1 MKNKLKICALFL
13 TIALGM
19 FLTGCEKQDFHD
31 ENSSSDNKIQVKEFS
46 FEEANKISNFNITN
60 LKLSKS
66 LSKNKNKSKNSNF
79 IIDSTVVREIKIGD
93 YTTYSMPIK
102 REVSSE
108 DYFENLVF
116 EIKSD
121 TTNIYFVKY
130 TPTQEIKYLKEHNS
144 FSFEGTSI
152 VSKLYGFYTLTGWGA
167 YGDHTD
173 PENTGPMT
181 EGTIYTLPDNCR
193 YLVKCNFGG
202 AEHNAGPNCTR
213 LYTIVQCSNIPTG
226 NNYPNGTEFGN
237 TSFGP
242 GSGYGSNQNGGS
254 GGLNNYQNILTTPVY
269 SIGNPA
275 TASQLISNLGP
286 TIESN
291 FNLLNQQ
298 TKDLILNY
306 ITNNLSNIEEK
317 TESYFLLKYINLSFL
332 SQQTTEIQL
341 SIFNFLLQDIHSSIN
356 QDFAKEAIKRM
367 QENPNLKIDVLKS
380 SKSPAYI
387 DTSAIDNNT
396 PEGAKFNK
404 IYDKLMTSP
413 KFKEMFIDMFQNNSH
428 YEVKFQIGNI
438 PSGANGT
445 TDTNLSN
452 PTCNII
458 TLDKNFI
465 NTFNKME
472 IAKTIIHE
480 FIHAYLNVKIC
491 DSNLGTPIPTLN
503 NIDLY
508 NVINQQ
514 YNGFLGN
521 QQQHNFIYNYL
532 LPVMETIL
540 SDVKDTLV
548 TPQNNLEMLNNVSVR
563 IPENNSPPSPFIWS
577 QYFHNL
583 ALIGL
588 HKCQFFQ
595 NEIGIVG
602 PDGNALTTVNQLLM
616 QTYIQYKNLGH
627 FNITP

>member
-1 MKNKLKICALFL
+1 MKNKLKIYALFL
-13 TIALGM
+13 TITLGM
-19 FLTGCEKQDFHD
+19 FLTGCEKQDFQD
-31 ENSSSDNKIQVKEFS
+31 KNSSSDNKIQVKEFS

-66 LSKNKNKSKNSNF
+66 LSKNKNKSANSNF
-79 IIDSTVVREIKIGD
+79 IIDSSVVREIKIGD

-102 REVSSE
+102 REESSA

-121 TTNIYFVKY
+121 TTNVYFVKY

-167 YGDHTD
+167 YGETVDN
-173 PENTGPMT
+173 ENNGPMT

-202 AEHNAGPNCTR
+202 TEHNAGPNCTR

-242 GSGYGSNQNGGS
+242 GSGYGNNQNGGS

-269 SIGNPA
+269 SIGNPT

-298 TKDLILNY
+298 TKNLILNY
-306 ITNNLSNIEEK
+306 ITNNLGNIEEK
-317 TESYFLLKYINLSFL
+317 TEAYFLLKYINLSFL

-341 SIFNFLLQDIHSSIN
+341 SVFNFLLQDIHSSIN

-387 DTSAIDNNT
+387 DTSSIDNNT
-396 PEGAKFNK
+396 PEGAKFNAVYNALT
-404 IYDKLMTSP
+404 ISP
-413 KFKEMFIDMFQNNSH
+413 EFKTLFKDLFGSPQSLYN
-428 YEVKFQIGNI
+428 VKFEIAEHVYD
-438 PSGANGT
+438 S
-445 TDTNLSN
+445 DN
-452 PTCNII
+452 PTEEVNGNCSPISTNNLI
-458 TLDKNFI
+458 TIKINKQILTPAGDIWKN
-465 NTFNKME
+465 NLE
-472 IAKTIIHE
+472 VAKTILHE
-480 FIHAYLNVKIC
+480 FIHAYLFVKAKYPEIGAPIPNAQNMTFDEICNALYGQNVQH
-491 DSNLGTPIPTLN
+491 DFMFNHMIPTLQN
-503 NIDLY
+503 
-508 NVINQQ
+508 
-514 YNGFLGN
+514 
-521 QQQHNFIYNYL
+521 
-532 LPVMETIL
+532 IL
-540 SDVKDTLV
+540 S
-548 TPQNNLEMLNNVSVR
+548 QMLNS
-563 IPENNSPPSPFIWS
+563 
-577 QYFHNL
+577 
-583 ALIGL
+583 
-588 HKCQFFQ
+588 
-595 NEIGIVG
+595 
-602 PDGNALTTVNQLLM
+602 LTTSVKREEVEDLTIHPTTIPLTSSPWSWSSYFYYLSLVGLDSTTSFLSQFPLGSDNL
-616 QTYIQYKNLGH
+616 YVFAQYKEYGHLFLDRNL
-627 FNITP
+627 P